1 MMNVVAPFGFYGWG
15 NIGDESTLQ
24 GFARLVSR
32 YHPQMRVWIASRD
45 PSHTARVEP
54 SFKYYKA
61 VGRDL
66 RKRWVYYRSAA
77 CVVPGGTPIM
87 DVLGAW
93 PLSEVAP
100 LVQAVHAQGK
110 PVVFIGTGT
119 ESLLREESK
128 RIVSNILATSVQH
141 WTVRCQR
148 DKERLTEYG
157 VLPERI
163 TVTADLAWNLASVP
177 NDFGRE
183 CLAHWGLD
191 LEQPFIGVNVN
202 NERFVLQQE
211 PRLCEKMGIFLDK
224 VVEKN
229 GASILF
235 FCNEV
240 REGESFDRAANLK
253 VLNYMSHRDKAFL
266 VPNRYWTPQQ
276 MLSLIGCC
284 QITVGIRYH
293 FCLFSILQGVPFI
306 ALQRSDKVADLC
318 WDMNWPYGISL
329 KNLNGS
335 VLLDMISDIDQKK
348 PSLLKS
354 LRPQI
359 EFMRERAGRNSLALD
374 ALARQVECAA

>member
-66 RKRWVYYRSAA
+66 RRRWARYRSAA

-100 LVQAVHAQGK
+100 LVETAYAQGK

-119 ESLLREESK
+119 ESLGSQESK
-128 RIVSNILATSVQH
+128 RIVRDILAPGVQY

-148 DKERLTEYG
+148 DKDRLAEYG

-163 TVTADLAWNLASVP
+163 TVAADLAWILDPVANH
-177 NDFGRE
+177 FGRK
-183 CLAHWGLD
+183 CLAQWGLD
-191 LEQPFIGVNVN
+191 PDCQFVGVNIN

-211 PRLCEKMGIFLDK
+211 PRLCEKMGMFLDE
-224 VVEKN
+224 VIEKS

-235 FCNEV
+235 FCNEI
-240 REGESFDRAANLK
+240 REGETFDRAAHLK
-253 VLNYMSHRDKAFL
+253 VLNHMNRRDKAFL
-266 VPNRYWTPQQ
+266 VPNHYWTPQQ

-306 ALQRSDKVADLC
+306 ALQRSDKVEDLC
-318 WDMNWPYGISL
+318 WDMNWPYGVSL
-329 KNLNGS
+329 KNLDAS
-335 VLLDMISDIDQKK
+335 VLLDMMSEIEQNKR
-348 PSLLKS
+348 SLLEK
-354 LRPQI
+354 LEPRTRL
-359 EFMRERAGRNSLALD
+359 MRERAGKNTMALD
-374 ALARQVECAA
+374 ALARRVDCAA